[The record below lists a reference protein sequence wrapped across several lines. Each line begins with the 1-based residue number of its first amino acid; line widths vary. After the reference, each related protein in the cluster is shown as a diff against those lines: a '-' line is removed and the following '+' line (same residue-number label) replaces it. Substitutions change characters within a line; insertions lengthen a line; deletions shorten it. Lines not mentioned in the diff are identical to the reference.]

1 MKRLWF
7 IAIPLILIVG
17 GALLILNILQ
27 PALPDPT
34 GQHLVGYQRTHLQQ
48 GDRWADVQIFYPA
61 TEATDQQPKAM
72 PKTLAAQMAKSFGMP
87 EAAMQDDRPLPA
99 YIGAKAVAGAH
110 PVLIF
115 NHGHGMYANQ
125 NSHQVIELASHGYVV
140 IAISHPGHSLVSYK
154 GDKAVFKA
162 EDIANYAPGEA
173 EILLARQAEGY
184 DQLREAATIDEWTT
198 AMAALETDAF
208 GEISG
213 QFQDW
218 IDNNKLV
225 LNKAP
230 DLQSGTVP
238 TTVAGA
244 LDLDKIGY
252 FGHSFGGAV
261 ATHMN
266 MRDDRVS
273 ASYSLDGP
281 AFTWSIADAPNGA
294 FCFAYGNANNQAG
307 IKSDMSWVNQ
317 QIAKST
323 NGCELVFD
331 GAAHMNFSD
340 LNEIS
345 FLKFF
350 GMLGPVDHQVM
361 RNSLNHSLV
370 EFFNSTLR
378 NQGEM
383 TEVEGTTLVQHDLKG

>member
-7 IAIPLILIVG
+7 IAIPLVLIVG
-17 GALLILNILQ
+17 GALLILNMLQ
-27 PALPDPT
+27 PALPAPS
-34 GQHLVGYQRTHLQQ
+34 GPHLVGYQRTNIEQ
-48 GDRWADVQIFYPA
+48 GDSWVDVQIFYPA
-61 TEATDQQPKAM
+61 TEKTDQQPPAM
-72 PKTLAAQMAKSFGMP
+72 PKTLAAQMAKSFGAP

-99 YIGAKAVAGAH
+99 YIGAKAVAGSH
-110 PVLIF
+110 PVIIF
-115 NHGHGMYANQ
+115 NHGHGMYAGQ
-125 NSHQVIELASHGYVV
+125 NSHQVMELASQGYVV
-140 IAISHPGHSLVSYK
+140 MAISHPGHSLVAFK
-154 GDKAVFKA
+154 GA
-162 EDIANYAPGEA
+162 EPTLKSEDVANYPPEVAKA
-173 EILLARQAEGY
+173 LLTRQAEGY
-184 DQLREAATIDEWTT
+184 DALRQTNSMDEWTT
-198 AMAALETDAF
+198 TMHALETEAF

-218 IDNNKLV
+218 VDNNTLV
-225 LNKAP
+225 LDQLPA
-230 DLQSGTVP
+230 LQSGAIS
-238 TTVAGA
+238 TTIAGT
-244 LDLDKIGY
+244 LDLYKIGY

-266 MRDDRVS
+266 MQDDRVS
-273 ASYSLDGP
+273 ASYSMDGP
-281 AFTWSIADAPNGA
+281 AFTWSIAENPAGA
-294 FCFAYGNANNQAG
+294 FCFAYGNANDQAG
-307 IKSDMSWVNQ
+307 VKSDMSWVNQ

-361 RNSLNHSLV
+361 RNSLNQSLV

-383 TEVEGTTLVQHDLKG
+383 TQVEGTELMQHKS

>member
-1 MKRLWF
+1 MKRFWF
-7 IAIPLILIVG
+7 IAPPLILLVG
-17 GALLILNILQ
+17 GVVLILNMLQ
-27 PALPDPT
+27 PALPNPS
-34 GQHLVGYQRTHLQQ
+34 GPNLVGYQRTNLEQ
-48 GDRWADVQIFYPA
+48 GDRWVDIQIFYPA
-61 TEATDQQPKAM
+61 TEKTDQQPAAM
-72 PKTLAAQMAKSFGMP
+72 PPVLAAQMAKSFGAP
-87 EAAMQDDRPLPA
+87 EAAMQDDRPLPV
-99 YIGAKAVAGAH
+99 YIGAEAVAGPH
-110 PVLIF
+110 PVIIF
-115 NHGHGMYANQ
+115 NHGHGMYAGQ

-140 IAISHPGHSLVSYK
+140 MAISHPGHSLVAFK
-154 GDKAVFKA
+154 GVEPTLKS
-162 EDIANYAPGEA
+162 EDVANYPPEVAKA
-173 EILLARQAEGY
+173 LLTRQAEGY
-184 DQLREAATIDEWTT
+184 DQLREAATMDEWTT
-198 AMAALETDAF
+198 AMAALETEAF
-208 GEISG
+208 GQISG

-218 IDNNKLV
+218 IDNNTL
-225 LNKAP
+225 LLDQLPA
-230 DLQSGTVP
+230 LQAGTV
-238 TTVAGA
+238 TTAIAGT

-266 MRDDRVS
+266 MQDDRVS

-317 QIAKST
+317 QIAKAT

-350 GMLGPVDHQVM
+350 GMLGPVDHHVM
-361 RNSLNHSLV
+361 RNSLNQSLV